1 MRSLRK
7 FTLALGTLTAAY
19 GSYAHAAPISQ
30 SIPEESHL
38 YWWNGLSLINHID
51 IEGVAN
57 LSGGQTRGSTA
68 TGLWKGALA
77 LHTGKAGWWSGG
89 LFLVEGLVANSGNP
103 NAYVGDLQG
112 VSNLTTPFAHISR
125 LYKAYYRQ
133 TSGPF
138 TARVGL
144 INPNDY
150 FNTTGVAAELFNA
163 SYGIY
168 PTITVN
174 IPYTP
179 TYPYS
184 SLGAMASYQ
193 LDDTTFQVGIFN
205 ADGYT
210 PFRRPW
216 LSDGQI
222 YYGEIDQALHWGP
235 GTLTLKA
242 GGYYNHVSSDYL
254 QNANYPNAA
263 AIGTAPSQGGFYGTA
278 EYRWKAAGMDWGSFV
293 QGGGAP
299 NNASVSPVNAYV
311 AAGLRL
317 RNFVPNSPKS
327 TLSLGFDRAWQ
338 RQSGAETAI
347 EINFRQPVFKD
358 FYVQPDLQYVV
369 NPGANAVGAQVP
381 NALVGILRIGWRGS
395 LTG

>member
-1 MRSLRK
+1 MRK
-7 FTLALGTLTAAY
+7 TLLVISTLMAGY
-19 GSYAHAAPISQ
+19 GACASAAPLSQ
-30 SIPEESHL
+30 SIPEESHVQF
-38 YWWNGLSLINHID
+38 WKGISLVNHLD

-57 LSGGQTRGSTA
+57 LSGGQAQGSTA

-112 VSNLTTPFAHISR
+112 VSNLTTPFAHIAR

-133 TSGPF
+133 SSGPF
-138 TARVGL
+138 TVRVGL

-163 SYGIY
+163 SHGIY
-168 PTITVN
+168 PTLTANV
-174 IPYTP
+174 PYTP

-184 SLGAMASYQ
+184 SLGAMGSYQ
-193 LDDTTFQVGIFN
+193 IGDTTIQLGAFN

-222 YYGEIDQALHWGP
+222 YYGEIDQALQLGP
-235 GTLTLKA
+235 GTVTLKA
-242 GGYYNHVSSDYL
+242 GGYYNHVTSNYL
-254 QNANYPNAA
+254 QNPNDPNAA
-263 AIGTAPSQGGFYGTA
+263 AIGTAPSQGGFYTAA
-278 EYRWKAAGMDWGSFV
+278 EYRWKAAGVDCGSFV

-299 NNASVSPVNAYV
+299 NSAAVSPVNAYV
-311 AAGLRL
+311 AVGLRL
-317 RNFVPNSPKS
+317 RNFVPGSPKS

-338 RQSGAETAI
+338 RQSGAETSI
-347 EINFRQPVFKD
+347 EVNFRQPVFKQ
-358 FYVQPDLQYVV
+358 FYIQPDLQYIL
-369 NPGANAVGAQVP
+369 NPGANAVGAQLP